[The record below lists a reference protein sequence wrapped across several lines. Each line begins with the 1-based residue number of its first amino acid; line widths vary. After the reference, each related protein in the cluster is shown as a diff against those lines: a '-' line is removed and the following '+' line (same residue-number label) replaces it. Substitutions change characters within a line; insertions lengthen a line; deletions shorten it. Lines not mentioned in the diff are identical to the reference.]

1 MGEYFNPVGAQS
13 TKSESTMDM
22 EQVGMVSLVDGVMGE
37 RRKARSLASWLCSK
51 SKPWGVYTHSSHF
64 PRIAFQILLPSLPPS
79 PIPGHAYPGS
89 AVSVCM
95 LVSRHPWKVWGSN
108 QIFFK
113 EPLSIYIFESPK
125 ISVILIYQPHTFLVK
140 KKKMLHRPAGTI
152 HLPGH
157 NMDLLSGPQNK
168 PTGISFIIWVIW
180 LSPREEWLG

>member
-1 MGEYFNPVGAQS
+1 MGEYFDPVGAQS

-79 PIPGHAYPGS
+79 PIPGRAYPGS

-140 KKKMLHRPAGTI
+140 KKKKCCIGQQEQSICQATTWTCCQ
-152 HLPGH
+152 
-157 NMDLLSGPQNK
+157 GPR
-168 PTGISFIIWVIW
+168 T
-180 LSPREEWLG
+180 SPQVSVL